1 MTAQTVRLI
10 AQQGG
15 MGGPLG
21 QQIITSLPHGTNLA
35 GTPIMLTSAGGGTQ
49 LITTA
54 NSAQQHQVH
63 QQHLQQQHQNALNQA
78 QLATSLAQ
86 QQQLGPGGQMQLSSA
101 TTLPQSRMTVPQMV
115 QTFGAGG
122 LQQMGVGTALNPQVA
137 MNQCQLH
144 PGAPLRQQLTPS
156 PSPPVRAT
164 TPSKAKAPSKSK
176 AREKAEARRNAA
188 AALAA
193 AAASANS
200 AGTSSSGPSF
210 GLVGPGAAGPGE
222 KSGTTS
228 RFRDDDDI
236 NDVAAMGGVNLQ
248 EESQRILGTGAEI
261 IGQQIRSCKDDPFLH
276 GTPLHTRINTICKW
290 HLQCVPLS

>member
-1 MTAQTVRLI
+1 MQTVRLI

-21 QQIITSLPHGTNLA
+21 QQIITSLPHGSNLA

-54 NSAQQHQVH
+54 NSAQH
-63 QQHLQQQHQNALNQA
+63 QQHQFQQQHQNALNQA
-78 QLATSLAQ
+78 QLTSLGGQ
-86 QQQLGPGGQMQLSSA
+86 QQQIGPGGQMQLTSTSMQ
-101 TTLPQSRMTVPQMV
+101 QSRMTVPQMV
-115 QTFGAGG
+115 QTFGGVGG
-122 LQQMGVGTALNPQVA
+122 LQQMTVGGGLAQQVA

-176 AREKAEARRNAA
+176 AKEKAEAKRNAA
-188 AALAA
+188 AAA
-193 AAASANS
+193 AAASNANATS
-200 AGTSSSGPSF
+200 AGPSF
-210 GLVGPGAAGPGE
+210 GLIGPGGTGPGE

-261 IGQQIRSCKDDPFLH
+261 IGQQIRSCKDEPFLH
-276 GTPLHTRINTICKW
+276 GTPLHTRINGICEW
-290 HLQCVPLS
+290 LLNLFV

>member
-1 MTAQTVRLI
+1 MQTVRLI

-21 QQIITSLPHGTNLA
+21 QQIITSLPHGSNLA

-54 NSAQQHQVH
+54 NSAQH
-63 QQHLQQQHQNALNQA
+63 QQHQLQQQHQNALNQA
-78 QLATSLAQ
+78 QLATSLGGQ
-86 QQQLGPGGQMQLSSA
+86 QQQIGPGGQMQLTSA
-101 TTLPQSRMTVPQMV
+101 TSMQQSRMTVPQMV
-115 QTFGAGG
+115 QTFGG
-122 LQQMGVGTALNPQVA
+122 LQQMTVGGGLAQQVA

-176 AREKAEARRNAA
+176 AKEKAEAKRNAA
-188 AALAA
+188 AAAA
-193 AAASANS
+193 AAANASVTSA
-200 AGTSSSGPSF
+200 GPSF
-210 GLVGPGAAGPGE
+210 GLIGPGGTGPGE

-248 EESQRILGTGAEI
+248 EESQRIMGTGAEI
-261 IGQQIRSCKDDPFLH
+261 IGQQIRSCKDEPFLH
-276 GTPLHTRINTICKW
+276 GTPLHTRINGICE
-290 HLQCVPLS
+290 